1 MRFKGPDIWA
11 SCSGAGNCVVLGDGQ
26 EAVSAPV
33 GLEKQAHSALAGTDP
48 GSLLEKGTSAWPLSP
63 LR

>member
-1 MRFKGPDIWA
+1 
-11 SCSGAGNCVVLGDGQ
+11 VVLGDGQ